1 MRLIDADKLNKPV
14 YAEDDNITGAG
25 MSYAEMDGYNDA
37 IDMMW
42 DYISSAPTINATF
55 LSDNQ
60 IDLLNKMLEYAVDY
74 GGDLGGAYFDPMVLP
89 QLLKKVNQ
97 FLILFDGDYN
107 VSVIDN
113 YICIVKVG

>member
-1 MRLIDADKLNKPV
+1 MRLIDIDKLNKPI

-37 IDMMW
+37 VDMMW
-42 DYISSAPTINATF
+42 DYISSAPTIDTIF
-55 LSDNQ
+55 LSNNQ

-97 FLILFDGDYN
+97 FLNTFDGGYN

-113 YICIVKVG
+113 YIRIVKVG

>member
-1 MRLIDADKLNKPV
+1 MAVRLIDVDKLIKPT
-14 YAEDDNITGAG
+14 YAEDDNITGSG

-60 IDLLNKMLEYAVDY
+60 IGLLNKMLEYAVDY
-74 GGDLGGAYFDPMVLP
+74 GGDLGGHILTQWCYLSF
-89 QLLKKVNQ
+89 LKGLIS
-97 FLILFDGDYN
+97 FLILLMGIITFQL
-107 VSVIDN
+107 
-113 YICIVKVG
+113 

>member
-42 DYISSAPTINATF
+42 NYISSAPTIDAVPVIRCKDCLYRNKILCPMIHKT
-55 LSDNQ
+55 LSNGL
-60 IDLLNKMLEYAVDY
+60 IDYAVD
-74 GGDLGGAYFDPMVLP
+74 
-89 QLLKKVNQ
+89 
-97 FLILFDGDYN
+97 DGYCN
-107 VSVIDN
+107 RSKRKGEI
-113 YICIVKVG
+113 